1 MEALSQ
7 SLREKDCER
16 VQTVITL
23 IQELHE
29 RYKPP
34 IVCDSFFVCIV
45 TYLCFPLTR
54 STAAKVAKYKFNK
67 TESEFAIFATTQILS
82 YLEWASDTSPIATDE
97 DWEEWIESM

>member
-1 MEALSQ
+1 MEAISQ

-23 IQELHE
+23 IQELHD

-34 IVCDSFFVCIV
+34 IACDSFFICVV

-54 STAAKVAKYKFNK
+54 CTAAKVAKLKFNGDE
-67 TESEFAIFATTQILS
+67 TAFAIFAVTQIMS
-82 YLEWASDTSPIATDE
+82 YLKWTADVAPIATDK